1 MQKLA
6 WLIVV
11 LGSLLLLGGCGKKND
26 WSHFTG
32 SSAAGRTDLNYGNG
46 TEPQDLDP
54 QIVTGVPE
62 NKIVNALFEGLV
74 AYGPEGQGTVPAAAE
89 SWTISDDGL
98 VYTFT
103 LQPEG
108 KWSNGEPV
116 TAMDFVRSYQRILTP
131 ELASE
136 YSNKLYPVVGALE
149 FNLGKLK
156 DFSQTGFKALDDRT
170 LQITLKRRTP
180 FLLESMKHYA
190 WFPVP
195 IATIEKFGGLTRKG
209 SAWTRAENIVGNGAF
224 VLKEWSRQQRIV
236 VEASPTYWGRAA
248 VRLTK
253 ITFFPTENIDTE
265 ERMFRTGQLDK
276 TNELP
281 LDKTDVYRQ
290 APPGVLRIDPMLAI
304 YFFRLNTTRP
314 PLTDKRVRKALALA
328 IDREQIVQ
336 RVTKQGQ
343 QPAYNACPPME
354 AFTSSAR
361 LTGDVALARQLLA
374 EAGYPEGKGLP
385 KLELLY
391 NTSQNHRKIAEALQQ
406 MWRTTLGIDVELV
419 NQEWGVYLDSQ
430 NTLNYTLSRA
440 GWVADYADPNT
451 FFDLWRTG
459 DGNNDTGFSSAE
471 YDRLLEVALNAGSEA
486 ERMATYSRMDAILM
500 DEVPFIPLYFYT
512 RTFAINPR
520 LHYPQNLVETPNWK
534 FIYWK

>member
-1 MQKLA
+1 MLKHRL
-6 WLIVV
+6 LVIV
-11 LGSLLLLGGCGKKND
+11 LGSLLLGGCGKQND
-26 WSHFTG
+26 WALL
-32 SSAAGRTDLNYGNG
+32 SSLSTAGRTDLNYGNG

-98 VYTFT
+98 VYTFK

-108 KWSNGEPV
+108 RWSNGEPV
-116 TAMDFVRSYQRILTP
+116 TATDFVRSYQRILSP

-149 FNLGKLK
+149 FNQGKLK

-170 LQITLKRRTP
+170 LQITLKRRTS

-195 IATIEKFGGLTRKG
+195 VATIEKFGGLTRKG
-209 SAWTRAENIVGNGAF
+209 SAWTRPENIVGNGPF
-224 VLKEWSRQQRIV
+224 VLKEWSMQQRIV
-236 VEASPTYWGRAA
+236 VEASPTYWDRAA
-248 VRLTK
+248 LKLTK
-253 ITFFPTENIDTE
+253 ITFVPTENIDTE

-276 TNELP
+276 TYELP

-290 APPGVLRIDPMLAI
+290 APKNYLRIDPMLGI

-328 IDREQIVQ
+328 INREQIVQ
-336 RVTKQGQ
+336 RVIKQDQ

-354 AFTSSAR
+354 SFTSSAR
-361 LTGDVALARQLLA
+361 LVGDVALARQLLA
-374 EAGYPEGKGLP
+374 EAGYPDGKGMP

-406 MWRTTLGIDVELV
+406 MWRTHLGIDVGLA
-419 NQEWGVYLDSQ
+419 NQEWKVYLDSQ
-430 NTLNYTLSRA
+430 DTLSYTICRA
-440 GWVADYADPNT
+440 GWLADYADPNT
-451 FFDLWRTG
+451 FFDMWRTG
-459 DGNNDTGFSSAE
+459 DGNNDTGFSNAE
-471 YDRLLEVALNAGSEA
+471 YDRLLEVALNAPTEA
-486 ERMATYSRMDAILM
+486 ERMATYSKMDAILM

-512 RTFAINPR
+512 RAFAINPN
-520 LHYPQNLVETPNWK
+520 LNYPQNVIETPNWK
-534 FIYWK
+534 FVYWK

>member
-1 MQKLA
+1 MQKLVSL
-6 WLIVV
+6 LIV
-11 LGSLLLLGGCGKKND
+11 LGSLLLGGCGKKD
-26 WSHFTG
+26 AAPSPASFSG
-32 SSAAGRTDLNYGNG
+32 AGRTDLNYGNG

-74 AYGPEGQGTVPAAAE
+74 AYGPDGQGTVPAAAA

-98 VYTFT
+98 VYTFR
-103 LQPEG
+103 LQPAA

-116 TAMDFVRSYQRILTP
+116 TATDFVRSYQRILTP
-131 ELASE
+131 ALASE
-136 YSNKLYPVVGALE
+136 YSNKLYAVVGAFE
-149 FNLGKLK
+149 FNQGTLK
-156 DFSQTGFKALDDRT
+156 DFSQTGFKAIDDHT

-195 IATIEKFGGLTRKG
+195 VATIEKFGGLTRKG
-209 SAWTRAENIVGNGAF
+209 SIWTRPGNIVGNGPF
-224 VLKEWSRQQRIV
+224 ILKEWSMQQRVV
-236 VEASPTYWGRAA
+236 VEASPTYWDRAA
-248 VRLTK
+248 VRLKK

-281 LDKTDVYRQ
+281 LDKTDSYRQ
-290 APPGVLRIDPMLAI
+290 DPRHTLRIDPMLGI

-328 IDREQIVQ
+328 INREQIVQ

-343 QPAYNACPPME
+343 QPAYNACPPMDS
-354 AFTSSAR
+354 FTSTAR
-361 LTGDVALARQLLA
+361 LAGDLALARQLLA
-374 EAGYPEGKGLP
+374 EAGYPGGKGMP
-385 KLELLY
+385 KVELLH
-391 NTSQNHRKIAEALQQ
+391 NTSQNHRKIAEAVQQ
-406 MWRTTLGIDVELV
+406 MWKTNLGIDVGLV
-419 NQEWGVYLDSQ
+419 NQEWKVYLDAQ
-430 NTLNYTLSRA
+430 DTLSYTICRA

-459 DGNNDTGFSSAE
+459 DGNNDTGFANPE
-471 YDRLLEVALNAGSEA
+471 YDRLLEVALNAATEA

-500 DEVPFIPLYFYT
+500 EEVPFIPLYFYT
-512 RTFAINPR
+512 RTFAMNPN

-534 FIYWK
+534 FVYWK